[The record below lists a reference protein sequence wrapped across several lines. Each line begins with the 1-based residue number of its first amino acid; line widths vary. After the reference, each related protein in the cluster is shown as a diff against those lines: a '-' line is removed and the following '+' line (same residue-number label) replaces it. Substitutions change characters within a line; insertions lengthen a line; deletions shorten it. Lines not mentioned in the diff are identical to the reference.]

1 MKTAIDWL
9 IEQVNSENY
18 QRAFGQT
25 YISVELIEQAKQM
38 EKEQIMNA
46 HDAGACNYQGGEH
59 NFHFF
64 QENDHYYHEVYF
76 VKP

>member
-9 IEQVNSENY
+9 VEQLEQHYVKIDIKNTV
-18 QRAFGQT
+18 AFQ
-25 YISVELIEQAKQM
+25 QAKQM

-46 HDAGACNYQGGEH
+46 HNAGACNYQGGQH
-59 NFHFF
+59 NFDFF